1 MADQPVSPVPQ
12 TPRCP
17 SCKEEMVIEIDPEYE
32 SGSAGSPRS
41 RPEERTAAAQTQ
53 QGMYPATVLSPED
66 AGPLTEASRTA
77 RRDDAGSTQRTGLLP
92 KVAAALGLGPEP
104 ELDGRFKDLKVK
116 RLVDYPDGYPQ
127 YAAFLNTDA
136 NFRIY
141 RRFGTLR
148 NRVML
153 HRQFELAE
161 LEKRLD
167 RLDELDDTPERRRRL
182 SSIRFDKAQQD
193 SERNGLIEEIDS
205 KLEHYDALLAR
216 ERDSLAMDT
225 PTRRNH
231 RNLVNYVWNKRK
243 IAKSEIELLNRI
255 DDFVILSKDQDSP
268 FHAFLENVLHK
279 YSFSWLQ
286 CIFVSET
293 QKEKARGAERTRIS
307 LFSKTRINMLIQL
320 IVALI
325 TLTLLV
331 VPVCLLFD
339 MDLTD
344 EAKVVIVVVF
354 VLVFP
359 VSILFFATPRPHE
372 LFAATA
378 AYTAVLVVFLSN
390 VTGGEVPRQAE
401 SQRET

>member
-1 MADQPVSPVPQ
+1 
-12 TPRCP
+12 
-17 SCKEEMVIEIDPEYE
+17 MVIEIDPEYE

-53 QGMYPATVLSPED
+53 Q
-66 AGPLTEASRTA
+66 A

-268 FHAFLENVLHK
+268 FHAFLENVLSQIFFLLAASK
-279 YSFSWLQ
+279 FAPSEGISLSTKPALQ
-286 CIFVSET
+286 RIFVSET

-344 EAKVVIVVVF
+344 KAKVVIVVVF